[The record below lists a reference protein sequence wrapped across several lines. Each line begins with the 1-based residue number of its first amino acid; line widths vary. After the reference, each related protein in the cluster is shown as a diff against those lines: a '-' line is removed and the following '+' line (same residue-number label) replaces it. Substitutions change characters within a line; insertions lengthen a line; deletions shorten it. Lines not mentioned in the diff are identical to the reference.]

1 MPTETGDFERKWM
14 KEIEDYKPSKGRG
27 DIKRQVAQAKRVIK
41 SFQAMKRQL
50 MKYNPRQGNLYQ
62 KILEMQELERIKWEN
77 EEEEQKLKRRVV
89 VKWNQKWSIVQAFE

>member
-1 MPTETGDFERKWM
+1 
-14 KEIEDYKPSKGRG
+14 
-27 DIKRQVAQAKRVIK
+27 
-41 SFQAMKRQL
+41 MKRQL